1 MTSGGR
7 ILMVIV
13 VLAFVGTGFYYLLI
27 ADGDGGLNPSKSL
40 VLEPVAPVAPV
51 ESVRN
56 APAEPVVAAPE
67 PEPIAPLP
75 LATNTVTL
83 QIAATASGLSSLDLP
98 ELRRRFQA
106 DGPGTARAGDY
117 GWHAVYDPA
126 IFADSPEL
134 LGALTRD
141 PASYFQDR
149 FGLVVEPVEGT
160 LWIMLHRGDR
170 SIVPAVGRDLDVMAI
185 HETSDALDRDAVE
198 IVFDEAT
205 RKRVSGFVADN
216 LSRPCAFVVDGDVV
230 AVRPL
235 ARSMAD
241 ALVVSGSFSPDQVAS
256 IRSAISGQGTLVAMD
271 LPLPPAVASETSN
284 DSMVLMA
291 SGTIA
296 TTSNPDPDP
305 VASTP
310 VGAGTRY
317 TVKSGDSLSSI
328 AQDWFGT
335 SSSWTLIA
343 TANPSLDPDRLVI
356 GQVLILPDKNTK
368 PAPIKARSGT
378 HVVRSGET
386 LSSIAK
392 SYYGDE
398 RLWSAI
404 YEANR
409 STIGADAGT
418 LKVGMT
424 LVMPDASKPS
434 S

>member
-1 MTSGGR
+1 
-7 ILMVIV
+7 MVIV

-27 ADGDGGLNPSKSL
+27 ADADGGLNTPKSL
-40 VLEPVAPVAPV
+40 VLEPVAPVEPV
-51 ESVRN
+51 ESIRS
-56 APAEPVVAAPE
+56 APVEPVVAAPE
-67 PEPIAPLP
+67 PEPIAPRP

-83 QIAATASGLSSLDLP
+83 QIAANASGLSSLDLP

-106 DGPGTARAGDY
+106 DGPGAAQTGDY

-126 IFADSPEL
+126 IFADSPEFL
-134 LGALTRD
+134 EALALD

-170 SIVPAVGRDLDVMAI
+170 GIVPEAGRDLDVMAI
-185 HETSDALDRDAVE
+185 HETSDALDREAVE

-205 RKRVSGFVADN
+205 RERVARFVSDN

-235 ARSMAD
+235 SRSMAD
-241 ALVVSGSFSPDQVAS
+241 ALVVSGSFAPDQVAS

-271 LPLPPAVASETSN
+271 LPLPPAAPSDTSN

-296 TTSNPDPDP
+296 NTSNPDPEP
-305 VASTP
+305 AASTP

-343 TANPSLDPDRLVI
+343 QANPSLDPDRLVI
-356 GQVLILPDKNTK
+356 GQILILPDKNTK

-398 RLWSAI
+398 RRWAAI

-409 STIGADAGT
+409 SAIGADAGA
-418 LKVGMT
+418 LEVGMT
-424 LVMPDASKPS
+424 LVMPADKPS
-434 S
+434 N